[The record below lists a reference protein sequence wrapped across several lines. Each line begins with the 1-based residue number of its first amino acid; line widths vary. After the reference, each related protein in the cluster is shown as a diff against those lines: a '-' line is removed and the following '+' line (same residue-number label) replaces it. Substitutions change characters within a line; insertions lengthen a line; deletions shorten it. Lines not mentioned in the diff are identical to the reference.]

1 MHGLRTFTN
10 HFPSGFR
17 SKIPPSAVSSQ
28 SWAPRI
34 HQELLLPFGHPLL
47 WATKKHAE
55 MDAETPF
62 SGKNKWDGS
71 VWHTTYSIFPLTRQL
86 RAMGR
91 VPLCWSTDQ
100 KMDIYISTVC
110 WAKCVFFLTKG
121 FSGNRN
127 PFLDELKSSPQDS
140 ARGQSLIY
148 YCQKNVT
155 TNSMFTWLV
164 NVGHRLL
171 RNYPSIK

>member
-1 MHGLRTFTN
+1 MHTHTHTQTHTHMYIYINTHMHGLRTFTN

-55 MDAETPF
+55 MDTETPF

-71 VWHTTYSIFPLTRQL
+71 VWHTTYSILFSLASCVQWGGYPF
-86 RAMGR
+86 
-91 VPLCWSTDQ
+91 VDQ
-100 KMDIYISTVC
+100 
-110 WAKCVFFLTKG
+110 
-121 FSGNRN
+121 
-127 PFLDELKSSPQDS
+127 LKSSPQDS
-140 ARGQSLIY
+140 AHGQSLIY
-148 YCQKNVT
+148 CQKNIT

-164 NVGHRLL
+164 NVAHLL